1 MSNVM
6 SDPAATAKRRQKG
19 LSVLDRLA
27 EEQRIAEE
35 KEEARRP
42 RAKAKRSQSEPR
54 REEHGG
60 EEARGRGR
68 QRINEA
74 GTRKDGGA
82 DALQRRS
89 RSLVAKKNF
98 RRSVVVNAVAP
109 AGGVAI
115 SGCPDRTDAQFEQG
129 TAAGDIAHAAAVR
142 EWVKNKLSPA
152 GSELRSIDQKD
163 RTVMLYNDWLEQNG
177 FEPFADW
184 VKDELGWKPVC
195 RVDEELQPKVPTA
208 ESMISYAF
216 QLATGDRE
224 KCPKGGRAEYRNGE
238 WYKRVSGRRQGDN
251 MTADNA
257 GEFGHGAHADEPS
270 RATSIEQ
277 KLSNVAT
284 WFDTVLQDTL
294 IANPGRN
301 LNVKK
306 MKKSLAKLL
315 GRARVHEADVLDD
328 GDDAVLEA
336 NTNLNSAYET
346 GTLYYVWTTRR
357 RERVLQTT
365 CCWTGRM

>member
-1 MSNVM
+1 MHFSG
-6 SDPAATAKRRQKG
+6 AA
-19 LSVLDRLA
+19 
-27 EEQRIAEE
+27 
-35 KEEARRP
+35 ARC
-42 RAKAKRSQSEPR
+42 
-54 REEHGG
+54 
-60 EEARGRGR
+60 
-68 QRINEA
+68 
-74 GTRKDGGA
+74 T
-82 DALQRRS
+82 
-89 RSLVAKKNF
+89 LVAKKNF
-98 RRSVVVNAVAP
+98 RRCVVVKFNAVAP

-284 WFDTVLQDTL
+284 WFDNVLQDTL

-346 GTLYYVWTTRR
+346 GTLDYVWTNKTQGTRAADNLLLDWADVTENGVGAAGAETPEGTVR
-357 RERVLQTT
+357 GLALKFLKTKNNPEQRDRPAKPFQCLSGCTLGGGSLQVDKD
-365 CCWTGRM
+365 GKLVK